1 MKVEDE
7 IHRSFCLAYA
17 EAVLRFVKE
26 GINGDVVFD
35 EGTRRFQAKAVK
47 AGVSPT
53 HCEWWVG
60 SDWPS
65 FVGPLTCRIDASHP
79 QFSEK
84 LLSSE
89 IIFALTKSPTGKRM
103 SRILAG
109 LD

>member
-1 MKVEDE
+1 MKSEDA
-7 IHRSFCLAYA
+7 IHRSFCAAYTQ
-17 EAVLRFVKE
+17 AVLCYLRE
-26 GINGDVVFD
+26 GINWDVVFD
-35 EGTRRFQAKAVK
+35 AETQSFRAVPI
-47 AGVSPT
+47 AASVPPA

-65 FVGPLTCRIDASHP
+65 FVGPLSCHTEPKHA

-84 LLSSE
+84 LLSNE
-89 IIFALTKSPTGKRM
+89 IIFALAKSPTGKRM